1 MIWILKYIFHFSVL
15 FLIIIS
21 LWPGSL
27 LGFLFYGDWGQQ
39 PDLVENPFGTTIN
52 HFIYYIYLSL
62 LGFFIYIK
70 NENFK
75 KLVYGLFF
83 LSITLELLHFM
94 IPNRSFQMADLLG
107 NILGV
112 MVAYLVIK
120 IYLFVNKSC
129 SKPN

>member
-1 MIWILKYIFHFSVL
+1 MIWILKYIFNFSVL

-39 PDLVENPFGTTIN
+39 PNLVENPIGTTIN

-62 LGFFIYIK
+62 LGFFVYLK

-94 IPNRSFQMADLLG
+94 IPNRSFELADLVA
-107 NILGV
+107 NIFGV
-112 MVAYLVIK
+112 TVAYSVIK
-120 IYLFVNKSC
+120 IYLFINKS
-129 SKPN
+129 

>member
-1 MIWILKYIFHFSVL
+1 MILVLKYIFHFSVL
-15 FLIIIS
+15 FLIVIS

-39 PDLVENPFGTTIN
+39 PNLVENPTGTTIN

-62 LGFFIYIK
+62 LGFFIYLK

-94 IPNRSFQMADLLG
+94 IPNRSFELADLVA
-107 NILGV
+107 NIFGV
-112 MVAYLVIK
+112 TVAYSVIK
-120 IYLFVNKSC
+120 IYLFINKS
-129 SKPN
+129 

>member
-27 LGFLFYGDWGQQ
+27 LGFLFYDDWGKQ
-39 PDLVENPFGTTIN
+39 PDLVKNPFGTTIN
-52 HFIYYIYLSL
+52 HFIYYTYLSL

-83 LSITLELLHFM
+83 LSITLELLHFI
-94 IPNRSFQMADLLG
+94 IPNRSFQIADLLG
-107 NILGV
+107 NIFGV
-112 MVAYLVIK
+112 MVAYLAIK
-120 IYLFVNKSC
+120 IYLFFDKS
-129 SKPN
+129 

>member
-15 FLIIIS
+15 FLIVIS

-27 LGFLFYGDWGQQ
+27 LGFLFYGDWKQQ

-83 LSITLELLHFM
+83 LSITLELLHLI
-94 IPNRSFQMADLLG
+94 IPNRSFQLADLLG
-107 NILGV
+107 NIFGV

-120 IYLFVNKSC
+120 IYLFVDKL
-129 SKPN
+129 

>member
-1 MIWILKYIFHFSVL
+1 MVLILKYIFHFSVL

-27 LGFLFYGDWGQQ
+27 LGFLFYDDWGKQ
-39 PDLVENPFGTTIN
+39 PDLVENPFGTAIN

-62 LGFFIYIK
+62 LGFFIYLK

-83 LSITLELLHFM
+83 LSITLELLHFI
-94 IPNRSFQMADLLG
+94 IPNRSFELVDLVG
-107 NILGV
+107 NIFGV

-120 IYLFVNKSC
+120 IYLFIDKS
-129 SKPN
+129 

>member
-27 LGFLFYGDWGQQ
+27 LGFLFYGDWGKQ
-39 PDLVENPFGTTIN
+39 PDLVQNPFGTTIN

-83 LSITLELLHFM
+83 LSIVLELLHFI
-94 IPNRSFQMADLLG
+94 IPNRSFQIADLLG
-107 NILGV
+107 NIFGV
-112 MVAYLVIK
+112 TVAYLVIK
-120 IYLFVNKSC
+120 IYLFFDKS
-129 SKPN
+129 

>member
-1 MIWILKYIFHFSVL
+1 MIWILKYIFNFSVL

-39 PDLVENPFGTTIN
+39 PNLVENPTGTTIN

-62 LGFFIYIK
+62 LGFFVYLK

-83 LSITLELLHFM
+83 LSIILELLHFM
-94 IPNRSFQMADLLG
+94 IPNRSFELADLVA
-107 NILGV
+107 NIFGV
-112 MVAYLVIK
+112 TVAYSVIK
-120 IYLFVNKSC
+120 IYLFINKS
-129 SKPN
+129 

>member
-1 MIWILKYIFHFSVL
+1 MIWIFKYIFHFSVL
-15 FLIIIS
+15 FLIVIS

-27 LGFLFYGDWGQQ
+27 LGFLFYGDWGLQLN
-39 PDLVENPFGTTIN
+39 LVENPFGTTIN

-62 LGFFIYIK
+62 LGFFIYLK

-83 LSITLELLHFM
+83 LSIILELLHFI
-94 IPNRSFQMADLLG
+94 IPNRSFQLADLLG
-107 NILGV
+107 NIFGV

-120 IYLFVNKSC
+120 IYLFIDKS
-129 SKPN
+129 

>member
-1 MIWILKYIFHFSVL
+1 MIWIFKYIFHFFAL
-15 FLIIIS
+15 FLIVIS

-27 LGFLFYGDWGQQ
+27 LGFLFYGDWGLQLN
-39 PDLVENPFGTTIN
+39 LVENPFGTTIN

-62 LGFFIYIK
+62 LGFFIYLK

-83 LSITLELLHFM
+83 LSIILELLHFI
-94 IPNRSFQMADLLG
+94 IPNRSFQLADLLG
-107 NILGV
+107 NIFGV

-120 IYLFVNKSC
+120 IYLFLNKS
-129 SKPN
+129 

>member
-39 PDLVENPFGTTIN
+39 PNLVENPIGTTIN

-62 LGFFIYIK
+62 LGFFIYLK

-83 LSITLELLHFM
+83 LSITLELLHFI
-94 IPNRSFQMADLLG
+94 IPNRSFELVDLVG
-107 NILGV
+107 NIFGV

-120 IYLFVNKSC
+120 IYLFISHEQ
-129 SKPN
+129 

>member
-27 LGFLFYGDWGQQ
+27 LGFLFYRDWGQQ

-62 LGFFIYIK
+62 LGFFIYLK
-70 NENFK
+70 SENFK

-83 LSITLELLHFM
+83 LSITLELLHFI
-94 IPNRSFQMADLLG
+94 IPNRSFQLADLLG

-112 MVAYLVIK
+112 TVAYLVIK
-120 IYLFVNKSC
+120 IYLFFDKT
-129 SKPN
+129 